1 MLRHW
6 SCKTAQPTSNDSRDR
21 WPNLLVQYSSP
32 SSPVQHL
39 PPIRSHRQPE
49 SLENT
54 LQRCTLNS
62 PLGKHLSFWRFF
74 YLQSCWCVR
83 IRVEVSRQV
92 ARLFAAGSLSS
103 PSVISSAVD
112 PGAGFNLALDYG
124 TASVWYANGT
134 AVDIVKI
141 EGGPA
146 YKHFMHSVT
155 AEFRLDVPENDWGQQ
170 KLGFMPFQDYLPTWA
185 TAKPVNPNADAIT
198 WMIKGLKAATE
209 AYVEEPM
216 TAVRISIP
224 FTISRGSS
232 FDSTMRTAVE
242 SLGLDNMG
250 VRLGSTAITSI
261 YDLEGECDLNIYP
274 TPDHKTTVDDPERIY
289 LAIDYSRAGISAFLV
304 SEECNVTEILRK
316 FYNTSLGADAN
327 FAGMRNQL
335 SRSLEDLTRRPF
347 DDLGYTYP
355 SELSELLLL
364 DNLGSTYP
372 SKISELVLLG
382 ESADNAMLHEILE
395 EVLGR
400 DYTALKAASDKRA
413 DVHLPIFAGSRAV
426 AMQVQAH
433 QEYISTRVWDEQRR
447 DWMDKDVSE
456 KQHKRWWS

>member
-1 MLRHW
+1 MLV
-6 SCKTAQPTSNDSRDR
+6 CKNSRRGIKTGRPTLCSGLFV
-21 WPNLLVQYSSP
+21 LLFICP
-32 SSPVQHL
+32 
-39 PPIRSHRQPE
+39 R
-49 SLENT
+49 
-54 LQRCTLNS
+54 
-62 PLGKHLSFWRFF
+62 
-74 YLQSCWCVR
+74 
-83 IRVEVSRQV
+83 
-92 ARLFAAGSLSS
+92 
-103 PSVISSAVD
+103 VISSAAD

-155 AEFRLDVPENDWGQQ
+155 AECRLDVPENDWGQQ
-170 KLGFMPFQDYLPTWA
+170 KLGVMSFQDYLPTWA
-185 TAKPVNPNADAIT
+185 TAKPVDPNADAIT

-209 AYVEEPM
+209 AYVEEPL

-242 SLGLDNMG
+242 SLGLDYMG
-250 VRLGSTAITSI
+250 ARLGSTAITSI

-274 TPDHKTTVDDPERIY
+274 TPDHKTTVDDPERIC

-304 SEECNVTEILRK
+304 SEECSVTEIVRK

-335 SRSLEDLTRRPF
+335 SRSLEDLTCRPF
-347 DDLGYTYP
+347 DDLSYTYP

-372 SKISELVLLG
+372 SEISELVLLG
-382 ESADNAMLHEILE
+382 ESADNVMLHEILE

-413 DVHLPIFAGSRAV
+413 DVHLPVFAGSRAV

-433 QEYISTRVWDEQRR
+433 QEYISTRMWDEQRQ
-447 DWMDKDVSE
+447 DWM
-456 KQHKRWWS
+456 KRTSRQSSINGGGLEETYNTAS